1 MTDPSGQTPFQD
13 RPITGVFE
21 AARVTDEV
29 ATVSARDEGATLREK
44 LEWLMLFRL
53 VIVTFLLGSAV
64 VVNVNDVESFGD
76 PSYVALISLIV
87 TTYAA
92 TLGYVSW
99 IRAQR
104 SLDRLVY
111 VQLVGDVILV
121 GGIVFLTGGID
132 SIFVFLF
139 FLSIFNGAILTGSSG
154 ARFAA
159 TGSAL
164 GLASVMVVQYARIPA
179 VIARFPESIP
189 RSDEVPIYA
198 MVIHLVAFYAVGALS
213 GYLAEKLGQVGTELE
228 QRRLDV
234 RALKALNENIVRSV
248 SSGLVSV
255 DLQRRVTYLNIAAEE
270 ILQLDGDALVGRT
283 LETGLPAFANV
294 LDHGLPG
301 GVDGRAECE
310 WIRDGSDDVRI
321 LGLSTSTLRDAD
333 GTPTGTIIVFQDLTE
348 VRALQSEV
356 ERQRHLAAIG
366 NLSAAIAHE
375 VRNPLAAISGSV
387 ELLKHSIPSDDAES
401 EMLMSIVIR
410 ETERLNGLISDFL
423 EYARPHRVQRRLVDV
438 VDLIRST
445 ADSVRVDRDLTGDV
459 EVRVES
465 DIGRPL
471 DVRVDPDRIQQVLW
485 NLMRNACEATRG
497 HGDSVLVRVHIDE
510 DDPVLV
516 VAIEDS
522 GPGFAPE
529 ALENLFVPFFTTKDS
544 GTGLGLATCHRL
556 VTAHGG
562 LLQAENRTSGG
573 ARLTM
578 VLPLV
583 GDGAVSEDEASRVFE
598 RTGTPIVAHPTV
610 QERDAVRAGRM
621 S

>member
-1 MTDPSGQTPFQD
+1 MSDPTGQTPFRD
-13 RPITGVFE
+13 RPISGVFDG
-21 AARVTDEV
+21 ARVTGEV
-29 ATVSARDEGATLREK
+29 AAVEPNEAGTTLREK

-92 TLGYVSW
+92 TLGYVGW
-99 IRAQR
+99 IRADR
-104 SLDRLVY
+104 SLDQLVY
-111 VQLVGDVILV
+111 VQLVGDVVLV

-139 FLSIFNGAILTGSSG
+139 FLSVFNGALLTGSAG

-159 TGSAL
+159 TGSAI
-164 GLASVMVVQYARIPA
+164 GLAAVMVIQYAQVPA

-189 RSDEVPIYA
+189 RTDDVPIYA
-198 MVIHLVAFYAVGALS
+198 MVIHLVAFYAVGGLS

-255 DLQRRVTYLNIAAEE
+255 DLQRRVTYLNLAAEE
-270 ILQLDGDALVGRT
+270 ILHVRDDDLVGRT
-283 LETGLPAFANV
+283 VSTVLPTFAEV
-294 LDHGLPG
+294 LDRG
-301 GVDGRAECE
+301 GVEGADGRAECAWE
-310 WIRDGSDDVRI
+310 LPDSGEMRT

-375 VRNPLAAISGSV
+375 IRNPLAAISGSV
-387 ELLKHSIPSDDAES
+387 ELLRNSVPREDAES
-401 EMLMSIVIR
+401 ELLMSIVIR
-410 ETERLNGLISDFL
+410 ETERLNGLIRDFL
-423 EYARPHRVQRRLVDV
+423 EYARPHNVDRQAVDILDLV
-438 VDLIRST
+438 RST
-445 ADSVRVDRDLTGDV
+445 ADSVRVDRDLVGDV
-459 EVRVES
+459 DLRVES
-465 DIGRPL
+465 ELSRSL

-497 HGDSVLVRVHIDE
+497 VGDTVVVRVHIDE

-516 VAIEDS
+516 ISIEDA
-522 GPGFAPE
+522 GPGFSDE
-529 ALENLFVPFFTTKDS
+529 ALDNLFVPFFTTKES

-556 VTAHGG
+556 VSAHGG
-562 LLQAENRTSGG
+562 QLQAENRSTEG
-573 ARLTM
+573 ARLTI

-583 GDGAVSEDEASRVFE
+583 GDAIVSDDEASRVFE

-610 QERDAVRAGRM
+610 QERDAVRAGRIG
-621 S
+621 